1 MRFQGTLAGHGN
13 GVATGWLL
21 FEALL
26 SSLDDFVERSDIDL
40 PILLAQVSVDHR
52 VELPQDLAQLGVEVV
67 LDAVVA
73 STWGQQYLPG
83 IWEAMR
89 DHLFPI

>member
-1 MRFQGTLAGHGN
+1 MRFQGTLASHRN
-13 GVATGWLL
+13 GVSTSWLL

-40 PILLAQVSVDHR
+40 PILLAQVGVDHC

-67 LDAVVA
+67 FDAVVG
-73 STWGQQYLPG
+73 ST
-83 IWEAMR
+83 
-89 DHLFPI
+89 

>member
-13 GVATGWLL
+13 GVTTGWLL

-52 VELPQDLAQLGVEVV
+52 VELPQNLAQLGVEVV
-67 LDAVVA
+67 LDTVV
-73 STWGQQYLPG
+73 SSN
-83 IWEAMR
+83 
-89 DHLFPI
+89 